1 MTYWRPLTIPGRT
14 VTIGL
19 ILALS
24 GASLAQAGDAP
35 GYLLNCGW
43 GDLLDRVGPDDMPD
57 GSGVVL
63 AQVEAP
69 DSNGYY
75 VPNANDPD
83 LSQPVYIRRSGGS
96 TNPSSHA
103 TFVAQKFFGLTTGL
117 SRGVSYVYC
126 FKADGWAQ
134 NDFLHVTT
142 TEAPDVIPIIKV
154 WNHSWVGSFGNTTID
169 ARTTRKMDF
178 AIERDQ
184 DIVCV
189 GLNNGTDQ
197 QPLLAPSFNAIA
209 VGRRDGDHSGGFWSG
224 GDSDGRIRPDLCAP
238 LYLVSE
244 TTPLVA
250 GAASMLVQVA
260 RDGDMGDDAE
270 SPETVKALLMAGS
283 VHQSTGGEVWT
294 NAPDVTGADRGLST
308 QALDLNSGAGH
319 MNIDRSHAVLTGGR
333 VSDGGL
339 GAPAAWAH
347 TDIIEGG
354 TSTYRFTTV
363 DTADVLNVVAAWNR
377 TVTSSGN
384 YATWWVA
391 DIDLELRRVEGS
403 TTESMLGEG
412 ASAWSTGNVA
422 SRSTVGNIEHLHI
435 TGLEPGTYEIQVQS
449 IDAGSDASTEVAVA
463 WWTDAEGSIAVPG
476 DVNGDGVLN
485 VSDLLMILDGWGDTT
500 GHPADL
506 DGNAI
511 VDVNDLLMFLSL
523 WIP

>member
-1 MTYWRPLTIPGRT
+1 MRRLKTVGLT
-14 VTIGL
+14 
-19 ILALS
+19 LAVS
-24 GASLAQAGDAP
+24 IAGTAPAGDIP
-35 GYLLNCGW
+35 GYLVNCGW
-43 GDLLDRVGPDDMPD
+43 GDLLNRLGPDDMPD

-63 AQVEAP
+63 AQVEVA

-75 VPNANDPD
+75 VPNANDDD
-83 LSQPVYIRRSGGS
+83 LGQPLYIRRSGGS
-96 TNPSSHA
+96 ANPSSHA

-126 FKADGWAQ
+126 FKATGWAQ

-154 WNHSWVGSFGNTTID
+154 WNHSWVGSFGNATID
-169 ARTTRKMDF
+169 ARATRKMDF

-197 QPLLAPSFNAIA
+197 QPLLAASFNAIA
-209 VGRRDGDHSGGFWSG
+209 VGRRDGDHAGGFWSG
-224 GDSDGRIRPDLCAP
+224 GDSDGRIRPDLCGP
-238 LYLVSE
+238 LYTVSE
-244 TTPLVA
+244 ATPLIA

-260 RDGDMGDDAE
+260 QDESMGADAE

-283 VHQSTGGEVWT
+283 VHQNTGGEMWS
-294 NAPDVTGADRGLST
+294 NAPEETGPDRGLST

-319 MNIDRSHAVLTGGR
+319 MNIDRSHAILTGGR
-333 VSDGGL
+333 VIDGGL
-339 GAPAAWAH
+339 GAPTAWGH
-347 TDIIEGG
+347 TDINVGG
-354 TSTYRFTTV
+354 TATYRFTTI

-377 TVTSSGN
+377 TVTASGN

-403 TTESMLGEG
+403 STVSLLGEG
-412 ASAWSTGNVA
+412 VSDWTTGNVA
-422 SRSTVGNIEHLHI
+422 SRSIVGNVEHLHI

-449 IDAGSDASTEVAVA
+449 IDAGSDASTEVAMA
-463 WWTDAEGSIAVPG
+463 WWTDAEGSTALPG

-485 VSDLLMILDGWGDTT
+485 VSDLLMILDGWGYNP

-506 DGNAI
+506 DGNGEVN
-511 VDVNDLLMFLSL
+511 VDDLLMFLSL
-523 WIP
+523 WVP